1 MAGSALD
8 ELPRWSWL
16 LGFDLWSATLVIA
29 TIGIVHPSAYIY
41 SCFVHRGFLFT
52 AAWLLAAAWCGFSVG
67 LLVGIMQGL
76 VLAYEC
82 WVWFTLVFAPLM
94 ILLMGALAAHCCCR
108 LRTSL
113 AASFV
118 PVLAM
123 VFYWITLYFAFVVN
137 SGRMSRF
144 S

>member
-16 LGFDLWSATLVIA
+16 LGFDLRSATLIIA
-29 TIGIVHPSAYIY
+29 TIGIIHPSAYIY
-41 SCFVHRGFLFT
+41 SCIVHRGCLFT
-52 AAWLLAAAWCGFSVG
+52 AAWLLAAAWCAFSVA
-67 LLVGIMQGL
+67 LLVGILQGL
-76 VLAYEC
+76 ALTYEC

-94 ILLMGALAAHCCCR
+94 ILLMGALAAHCCLR
-108 LRTSL
+108 LYASL
-113 AASFV
+113 AAFCT
-118 PVLAM
+118 PVLAI

-137 SGRMSRF
+137 SERMSRF